1 MDTETI
7 RKFEKRLGV
16 QFHKPDLLTEAL
28 TRPAYVKEEK
38 DKNPKASL
46 KDNSRLSFLGDS
58 VLELIVREY
67 YFKKKIKTK
76 GELSTICDKVVNEVY
91 LASVAEELEL
101 IKCLNLSSNEASDDK
116 GRGKILA
123 ESLEA
128 IIGVLYIDQGL
139 RKTKKIVR
147 KIFSLP

>member
-1 MDTETI
+1 
-7 RKFEKRLGV
+7 
-16 QFHKPDLLTEAL
+16 LTEAL

-76 GELSTICDKVVNEVY
+76 GELSTKCDEVVKEAC
-91 LASVAEELEL
+91 LACVAEKLEL
-101 IKCLNLSSNEASDDK
+101 TKCLNLSSNEASDDK
-116 GRGKILA
+116 GREKILA

>member
-1 MDTETI
+1 M
-7 RKFEKRLGV
+7 
-16 QFHKPDLLTEAL
+16 
-28 TRPAYVKEEK
+28 
-38 DKNPKASL
+38 
-46 KDNSRLSFLGDS
+46 GDS

-76 GELSTICDKVVNEVY
+76 GELSKICDKVVNEVY

>member
-7 RKFEKRLGV
+7 RKLEKKLGV
-16 QFHKPDLLTEAL
+16 QFNKPDLLTEAL

-38 DKNPKASL
+38 DKNPKSSL

-76 GELSTICDKVVNEVY
+76 GELSTKCDEVVKEAC
-91 LASVAEELEL
+91 LACVAEKLDL
-101 IKCLNLSSNEASDDK
+101 TKCLNLSSNEASDDK
-116 GRGKILA
+116 GREKILA